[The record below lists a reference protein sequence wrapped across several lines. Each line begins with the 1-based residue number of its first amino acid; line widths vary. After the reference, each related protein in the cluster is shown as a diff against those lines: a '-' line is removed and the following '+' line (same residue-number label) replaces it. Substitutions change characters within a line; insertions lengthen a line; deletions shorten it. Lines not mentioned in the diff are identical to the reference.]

1 MMLAAAMLTSCRP
14 SHLIPTH
21 RCLKLL
27 TGPDRCDPIAHDK
40 MLAVNVSAK
49 RSTIHSDHSLVSHL
63 LQAVKEGCQS
73 SGDRRLP
80 AVFVATKTDYFSE
93 EGGNKTVFL
102 KRTK

>member
-1 MMLAAAMLTSCRP
+1 MMLAAATLTSCRP

-21 RCLKLL
+21 SCLKLL
-27 TGPDRCDPIAHDK
+27 TGDRDPIAHDK
-40 MLAVNVSAK
+40 MLAVNVSAE
-49 RSTIHSDHSLVSHL
+49 RSTSHSDHSLVSHL

-80 AVFVATKTDYFSE
+80 AVFVATKTDHFSE